1 MKRLFSKIRMH
12 GFLMLL
18 VVASTGCMDNQPEL
32 TFVGD
37 SIVARWDLDEF
48 FPHYPHTNLGLS
60 GSGIGYLQRTLAGRS
75 FDDLVILSGTNDN
88 YSFSD
93 GHIDSYVSL
102 YVSTIESADA
112 NHIYLYSVLPR
123 DFASD
128 DPAVNDRIMKFNDMV
143 SHAVADNPAITY
155 INAFEY
161 FYKDGQ
167 IDLALYSD
175 RLHLSRD
182 GYEVLASLL
191 KGLLDK

>member
-1 MKRLFSKIRMH
+1 MKTLLLKIRFALICTLAGM
-12 GFLMLL
+12 
-18 VVASTGCMDNQPEL
+18 AAGCDNNSQPAL

-48 FPHYPHTNLGLS
+48 FPHYRHTNLGLS
-60 GSGIGYLQRTLAGRS
+60 GSGIGYLERTLAGRS

-93 GHIDSYVSL
+93 SHLDSYVKR
-102 YVSTIESADA
+102 YVDAITSANAD
-112 NHIYLYSVLPR
+112 HVYLYSVLPR
-123 DFASD
+123 AFAGD
-128 DPAVNDRIMKFNDMV
+128 DPAINDRIIAFNAAIRRAISGD
-143 SHAVADNPAITY
+143 PTITY
-155 INAFEY
+155 IDAFDY

-191 KGLLDK
+191 KGILDK